1 LKNAGIFGQLALI
14 KDNLMAALRKFIS
27 LPEAAKK
34 IHASINDLRPLIEK
48 GKIKAATIN
57 GEIFV
62 DALTLPK
69 KIVKK
74 QDVPEYKRFE
84 KFQGVAISIGQ
95 AARDYNIPQPT
106 ISGWKKRGL
115 LKQVGVEK
123 NRILIDKQDVA
134 YCAYIYHKNEQGKRQ
149 GQWLFD
155 LNGVPRSN

>member
-1 LKNAGIFGQLALI
+1 
-14 KDNLMAALRKFIS
+14 
-27 LPEAAKK
+27 
-34 IHASINDLRPLIEK
+34 
-48 GKIKAATIN
+48 
-57 GEIFV
+57 
-62 DALTLPK
+62 
-69 KIVKK
+69 
-74 QDVPEYKRFE
+74 VPEYKRFE